1 MSTNQATQ
9 GSVNQEKVLAFLS
22 EVGNGYEKIM
32 EGLNEELQKRVIDQI
47 AAGWFAQNAITF
59 VDTAIIQNFTTLTTT
74 IKNGLQTLM
83 DDYSKIAGEV
93 VTYFGNQYDVSVPQ
107 LQDYPVSLT
116 TSDMTTVS
124 SDGSE
129 GMVYPDEFNSAMTNI
144 GKIVSNITSQLQSI
158 QTAAKD
164 IGIYNNSKAS
174 DAMTTTMGEMKESI
188 VKAIQ
193 TLLDNINEQ
202 LGTGV
207 ASSYTDYFEQVT
219 TNLNVLS

>member
-1 MSTNQATQ
+1 MM
-9 GSVNQEKVLAFLS
+9 FL
-22 EVGNGYEKIM
+22 
-32 EGLNEELQKRVIDQI
+32 
-47 AAGWFAQNAITF
+47 F
-59 VDTAIIQNFTTLTTT
+59 
-74 IKNGLQTLM
+74 
-83 DDYSKIAGEV
+83 
-93 VTYFGNQYDVSVPQ
+93 PQ

-188 VKAIQ
+188 IKAIQ